1 MPGVVSRGD
10 VLSVCTRPDA
20 DIQREAAEE
29 MIAESFVTDSR
40 GLGLTVHRLVLHE
53 AGAAEVRPVSSH
65 GLGLDSAI
73 GLARALDRMPGT
85 LIVHAVEAADL
96 GQGPGLT
103 PAVAA
108 VIGTLAD
115 AVLRDLDIQDSEPG

>member
-1 MPGVVSRGD
+1 MLAVIVDAVRAEPSVPGR
-10 VLSVCTRPDA
+10 L
-20 DIQREAAEE
+20 
-29 MIAESFVTDSR
+29 
-40 GLGLTVHRLVLHE
+40 HRLVLYR
-53 AGAAEVRPVSSH
+53 AGPAEVRPVSSH
-65 GLGLDSAI
+65 GLGLDNAI

-108 VIGTLAD
+108 AIDTLAC
-115 AVLRDLDIQDSEPG
+115 AVLRDLPPDQTC

>member
-1 MPGVVSRGD
+1 
-10 VLSVCTRPDA
+10 
-20 DIQREAAEE
+20 
-29 MIAESFVTDSR
+29 
-40 GLGLTVHRLVLHE
+40 
-53 AGAAEVRPVSSH
+53 VSSH

-103 PAVAA
+103 AAVAA
-108 VIGTLAD
+108 VIDTLAD
-115 AVLRDLDIQDSEPG
+115 AVLRDLNVAGSGPG

>member
-1 MPGVVSRGD
+1 
-10 VLSVCTRPDA
+10 
-20 DIQREAAEE
+20 
-29 MIAESFVTDSR
+29 
-40 GLGLTVHRLVLHE
+40 
-53 AGAAEVRPVSSH
+53 VRPVSSH

-85 LIVHAVEAADL
+85 LIVHAVEAGDL

-108 VIGTLAD
+108 AIDTLAS
-115 AVLRDLDIQDSEPG
+115 AVLRDLASDEIC